1 MSKLTLSLSSLA
13 VAVLLIPQALPQDQP
28 AGTLAWYNGDRQFG
42 IPGYANWYVSSTQ
55 NARIYDDFVVPAG
68 GWTVSA
74 VFSNNTLPASP
85 QVTQAAWEIRTG
97 VAEGMPGSLIASGV
111 DTTTPVFDAASSN
124 YRVQVNG
131 LQVPLPPGRYW
142 LNVAP
147 VGALGGQAYMA
158 ATLGLNAVGT
168 PPGNDGGALNSSF
181 VPISSTGSPGTSSE
195 FSQGL
200 YISGPAAAAPTTA
213 DLWKANLST
222 LATQLPALHSVPFPG
237 GISLDQFNARIS
249 DLSNRIPTISDAEIR
264 TGLQAIVAAI
274 EDPHTDVAWSYP
286 RPFRLLP
293 LSFYWFDDGIYITAA
308 PAQYQNLLGGKVLAV
323 GDTPIDDAAR
333 ILTVLVAHENDQWP
347 KFMIPGNKLNNADFL
362 FGLGL
367 IPGTESA
374 SFQVETAAGDI
385 VSTDVK
391 SYGQMLLPRQIPLP
405 QDNLP
410 MYRQHDD
417 RNYWF
422 TLIDQGATL
431 YFQYNS
437 CMEDPKQPSAEFFQE
452 LNAFL
457 ALDVVQ
463 RVVLDMRNN
472 QGGFSSILS
481 PWIDWIESSR
491 FNQQGRLYVIVGRA
505 TFSAAM
511 EATDWLHDRTNA
523 IFVGEPTG
531 AKPQFQLRRGD
542 FPLPNFDIRVS
553 YSHGVES
560 AKDSGPTLIP
570 DIPTGLTFQQFRK
583 GVDPALDAILA
594 IPIPQ

>member
-1 MSKLTLSLSSLA
+1 
-13 VAVLLIPQALPQDQP
+13 
-28 AGTLAWYNGDRQFG
+28 
-42 IPGYANWYVSSTQ
+42 
-55 NARIYDDFVVPAG
+55 
-68 GWTVSA
+68 
-74 VFSNNTLPASP
+74 
-85 QVTQAAWEIRTG
+85 
-97 VAEGMPGSLIASGV
+97 
-111 DTTTPVFDAASSN
+111 
-124 YRVQVNG
+124 
-131 LQVPLPPGRYW
+131 
-142 LNVAP
+142 
-147 VGALGGQAYMA
+147 
-158 ATLGLNAVGT
+158 
-168 PPGNDGGALNSSF
+168 
-181 VPISSTGSPGTSSE
+181 
-195 FSQGL
+195 
-200 YISGPAAAAPTTA
+200 
-213 DLWKANLST
+213 
-222 LATQLPALHSVPFPG
+222 
-237 GISLDQFNARIS
+237 
-249 DLSNRIPTISDAEIR
+249 
-264 TGLQAIVAAI
+264 
-274 EDPHTDVAWSYP
+274 
-286 RPFRLLP
+286 
-293 LSFYWFDDGIYITAA
+293 
-308 PAQYQNLLGGKVLAV
+308 
-323 GDTPIDDAAR
+323 
-333 ILTVLVAHENDQWP
+333 
-347 KFMIPGNKLNNADFL
+347 MIPGNKLNNADFL
-362 FGLGL
+362 FGMGL

-410 MYRQHDD
+410 LYRQHDD

-481 PWIDWIESSR
+481 PWIDAIESSR